1 MNITIFGKK
10 ESERTVDIRS
20 ENGMLFA
27 DCRQCGGASDLGD
40 AECVKCISG
49 EMAGNGVPSRL
60 MMRKQNDVEYPEDV
74 ISVLNDISKIASLTS
89 ATSSENVRNRCRG
102 RQCSIPKNASDIWD
116 SFPEPRFDI
125 MRLDAERAVA
135 GDEECEECLWRTIS
149 FIDRA
154 ETMFSDVRKKAAKM
168 AFRLTEV

>member
-1 MNITIFGKK
+1 MNIMSLGKK
-10 ESERTVDIRS
+10 EKEQRVSMTF

-27 DCRQCGGASDLGD
+27 DCRSCSGPSDLGD
-40 AECVKCISG
+40 VGCVKCISEG
-49 EMAGNGVPSRL
+49 ISGNGTPLRL
-60 MMRKQNDVEYPEDV
+60 MMRKQNDVEYSEGV
-74 ISVLNDISKIASLTS
+74 ISILSDISKIGSLTS
-89 ATSSENVRNRCRG
+89 AASSEKTQSRCKG

-116 SFPEPRFDI
+116 SFPDPRFDI
-125 MRLDAERAVA
+125 MRLDAERAVI
-135 GDEECEECLWRTIS
+135 GEGGCEECLWRTMG